1 MQPASTQRL
10 GAPGRHRRRRASAGW
25 AQRGAGAA
33 EIVMV
38 TPLLL
43 LLVLAVIQFA
53 LVEQAEHVAQAA
65 ATQALAAARV
75 QDGSTAA
82 GQAQAGTV
90 LAQLGGSLG
99 SPSVR
104 VTRTATQATVTVSGT
119 AATII
124 PGVRLHIQATVTGPV
139 EEWTTG

>member
-1 MQPASTQRL
+1 MQPASIPQP
-10 GAPGRHRRRRASAGW
+10 GASARRCRRRGRAGW

-33 EIVMV
+33 EIVIV

-43 LLVLAVIQFA
+43 LLVLLVIQFA
-53 LVEQAEHVAQAA
+53 IAEQAEHVAQAA

-82 GQAQAGTV
+82 GQAQADAV

-99 SPSVR
+99 SPSVT
-104 VTRTATQATVTVSGT
+104 VTRTATQTTVTVSGT
-119 AATII
+119 AATLI
-124 PGVRLHIQATVTGPV
+124 PGVRLHVHATVTGPV
-139 EEWTTG
+139 EEWVPG

>member
-1 MQPASTQRL
+1 MQPASTPQP
-10 GAPGRHRRRRASAGW
+10 GAPGRQRRRRARAGW

-33 EIVMV
+33 EIVIV

-43 LLVLAVIQFA
+43 LLILAVIQFA
-53 LVEQAEHVAQAA
+53 LAEQAEHVAQAA

-75 QDGSTAA
+75 QDGSTTA
-82 GQAQAGTV
+82 GQAQADVV

-99 SPSVR
+99 SPSVT

-119 AATII
+119 AATLI
-124 PGVRLHIQATVTGPV
+124 PGVRLHVHATVTGPV
-139 EEWTTG
+139 EEWVPG

>member
-1 MQPASTQRL
+1 MQPASTPRP
-10 GAPGRHRRRRASAGW
+10 GASDRQRRRRAQAGW

-43 LLVLAVIQFA
+43 LLVLLVIQFA
-53 LVEQAEHVAQAA
+53 LAEQAEHVAEAA

-82 GQAQAGTV
+82 GQAQADAV
-90 LAQLGGSLG
+90 LAQLGGSLA
-99 SPSVR
+99 SPEVT

-119 AATII
+119 AATVI
-124 PGVRLHIQATVTGPV
+124 PGVRLHVHTTVTGPV